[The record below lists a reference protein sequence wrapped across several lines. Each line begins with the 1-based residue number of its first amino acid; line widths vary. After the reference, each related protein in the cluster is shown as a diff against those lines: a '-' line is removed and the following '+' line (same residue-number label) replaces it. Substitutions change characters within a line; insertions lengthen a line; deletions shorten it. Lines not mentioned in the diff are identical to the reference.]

1 MSSRRDHYFPN
12 TEPLA
17 ANEMRASAGKH
28 QRSVKIA
35 TAPSNQEVY
44 DMSKFPSPT
53 DRSRG
58 VDASFDVRRIMS
70 AIGAEIHGVRLSG
83 DLQAETVTA
92 IRDALL
98 RHRVVFFR
106 GQGHLDEAGH
116 QAFARLLG
124 PLVPHPIVPSLAG
137 TEAVLDFDGE
147 NGRAS
152 RWHTD
157 VTFVPAFPQFSV
169 LRGVVIP
176 PVGGDTVW
184 ANTVAAYDTLA
195 PALRSLADQLWALHS
210 NVYDY
215 GASRPNATARQV
227 QLYES
232 VFKSTVYE
240 TEHPVVQVHP
250 LTGERAIILGYF
262 VRKLLGVSSADSGH
276 LFAMLQDHVTRLENT
291 VRWRW
296 SVGDV
301 AIWDNRATQHK
312 AIDDYGEEPRI
323 VRRVT
328 IDGPVSVGIDGR
340 NGKTRSS
347 PTQVTAAA

>member
-1 MSSRRDHYFPN
+1 MSKS
-12 TEPLA
+12 
-17 ANEMRASAGKH
+17 ASATNYS
-28 QRSVKIA
+28 RA
-35 TAPSNQEVY
+35 TNAVL
-44 DMSKFPSPT
+44 
-53 DRSRG
+53 
-58 VDASFDVRRIMS
+58 DVRPITP

-83 DLQAETVTA
+83 DLPAETVTA
-92 IRDALL
+92 IRDAML

-106 GQGHLDEAGH
+106 GQGHLDEAEH

-124 PLVPHPIVPSLAG
+124 PLVPHPTVASVAG
-137 TEAVLDFDGE
+137 TAAVLDIDAE
-147 NGRAS
+147 NTRAS
-152 RWHTD
+152 AWHTD

-184 ANTVAAYDTLA
+184 ANTVAAYDTL
-195 PALRSLADQLWALHS
+195 PPVLRGLADQLWALHS

-215 GASRPNATARQV
+215 AARRPNATARQA
-227 QLYES
+227 QRYEN

-250 LTGERAIILGYF
+250 LTGERAIVLGYF
-262 VRKLLGVSSADSGH
+262 VRKFIGVSSADSGH

-296 SVGDV
+296 STGDV
-301 AIWDNRATQHK
+301 VIWDNRATQHK
-312 AIDDYGEEPRI
+312 AIDDYGDQSRI

-328 IDGPVSVGIDGR
+328 IDGPASVGIDGR
-340 NGKTRSS
+340 HGKKCSGDAE
-347 PTQVTAAA
+347 VATAA

>member
-1 MSSRRDHYFPN
+1 MSNSPSVPKYSH
-12 TEPLA
+12 A
-17 ANEMRASAGKH
+17 A
-28 QRSVKIA
+28 
-35 TAPSNQEVY
+35 
-44 DMSKFPSPT
+44 
-53 DRSRG
+53 
-58 VDASFDVRRIMS
+58 DAALDVRPITP

-83 DLQAETVTA
+83 DLPAETVTA

-106 GQGHLDEAGH
+106 GQRHLDEAEH

-124 PLVPHPIVPSLAG
+124 PLVPHPTVPPVAG
-137 TEAVLDFDGE
+137 TEAVLDIDAE

-152 RWHTD
+152 YWHTD
-157 VTFVPAFPQFSV
+157 VTFVEAFPLFSV

-184 ANTVAAYDTLA
+184 ANTVAAYETLP
-195 PALRSLADQLWALHS
+195 PALRGLADQLWAVHT
-210 NVYDY
+210 NAYDY
-215 GASRPNATARQV
+215 GSMNPNATARQV
-227 QLYES
+227 QRYES

-262 VRKLLGVSSADSGH
+262 VRKLLGVGSADSGH
-276 LFAMLQDHVTRLENT
+276 LFAMLQDHVTRLENM

-296 SVGDV
+296 STGDV
-301 AIWDNRATQHK
+301 VIWDNRATQHK
-312 AIDDYGEEPRI
+312 AIDDYGNEPRV

-328 IDGPVSVGIDGR
+328 IDGPVSVGVDGR
-340 NGKTRSS
+340 HGKRRNSDA
-347 PTQVTAAA
+347 QVAAAA

>member
-1 MSSRRDHYFPN
+1 MNRSS
-12 TEPLA
+12 A
-17 ANEMRASAGKH
+17 ATSSH
-28 QRSVKIA
+28 D
-35 TAPSNQEVY
+35 T
-44 DMSKFPSPT
+44 T
-53 DRSRG
+53 D
-58 VDASFDVRRIMS
+58 AALDVRPITP

-83 DLQAETVTA
+83 DSSTATVTA

-106 GQGHLDEAGH
+106 GQGHLDEAEH

-124 PLVPHPIVPSLAG
+124 PLVPHPTVPAVAG
-137 TEAVLDFDGE
+137 TAAVLDIDAE
-147 NGRAS
+147 TTRAS
-152 RWHTD
+152 QWHTD
-157 VTFVPAFPQFSV
+157 VTFVPAFPLLSV

-184 ANTVAAYDTLA
+184 ANAVAAYETL
-195 PALRSLADQLWALHS
+195 PPVLRGLADELWALHS

-215 GASRPNATARQV
+215 AATRPNATARQV
-227 QLYES
+227 ARYEN

-240 TEHPVVQVHP
+240 TEHPIVQVHP

-262 VRKLLGVSSADSGH
+262 VRKLLGVGSADSGH

-296 SVGDV
+296 QAGDV
-301 AIWDNRATQHK
+301 VIWDNRATQHK
-312 AIDDYGEEPRI
+312 AIDDYGKERRV

-328 IDGPVSVGIDGR
+328 IDGPVSVSIDGLHGKRR
-340 NGKTRSS
+340 NDA
-347 PTQVTAAA
+347 QVSTAAA

>member
-1 MSSRRDHYFPN
+1 
-12 TEPLA
+12 
-17 ANEMRASAGKH
+17 
-28 QRSVKIA
+28 
-35 TAPSNQEVY
+35 
-44 DMSKFPSPT
+44 MSKSSPAIHYSHAA
-53 DRSRG
+53 DG
-58 VDASFDVRRIMS
+58 ALDVRPITP

-83 DLQAETVTA
+83 NLPAETVTA

-98 RHRVVFFR
+98 RHRVVFFP

-124 PLVPHPIVPSLAG
+124 PLVPHPTVPSVAG
-137 TEAVLDFDGE
+137 TEAVLDIDAE
-147 NGRAS
+147 NARAS

-157 VTFVPAFPQFSV
+157 VTFVPAFPLFSV

-184 ANTVAAYDTLA
+184 ANTVAAYETL
-195 PALRSLADQLWALHS
+195 PPLLRGLSDQLWALHS

-215 GASRPNATARQV
+215 GAMRPDATAQQMQR
-227 QLYES
+227 YET

-262 VRKLLGVSSADSGH
+262 VRRLLGVSSAESAH
-276 LFAMLQDHVTRLENT
+276 LFAMLQDHVTRLENM

-301 AIWDNRATQHK
+301 VIWDNRATQHK
-312 AIDDYGEEPRI
+312 AIDDYGDQRRI

-328 IDGPVSVGIDGR
+328 IEGPVSVGIDGR
-340 NGKTRSS
+340 HGTRRGAAI
-347 PTQVTAAA
+347 QVAATE

>member
-1 MSSRRDHYFPN
+1 MSNSPSAPN
-12 TEPLA
+12 YSHTADA
-17 ANEMRASAGKH
+17 AL
-28 QRSVKIA
+28 
-35 TAPSNQEVY
+35 
-44 DMSKFPSPT
+44 
-53 DRSRG
+53 
-58 VDASFDVRRIMS
+58 DVCPITP
-70 AIGAEIHGVRLSG
+70 AIGAEIHGVRLTG
-83 DLQAETVTA
+83 DLPAATVTA

-106 GQGHLDEAGH
+106 GQGHLDEAEH

-124 PLVPHPIVPSLAG
+124 PLVPHPTVPSVAG
-137 TEAVLDFDGE
+137 TEAVLDIDAE

-157 VTFVPAFPQFSV
+157 VTFVEAFPLFSV

-184 ANTVAAYDTLA
+184 ANTVAAYETL
-195 PALRSLADQLWALHS
+195 PPVLRGLADQLWALHA
-210 NVYDY
+210 NAHDY
-215 GASRPNATARQV
+215 AAMHPNATARQV
-227 QLYES
+227 QRYET

-250 LTGERAIILGYF
+250 LTGERAIVLGYF

-276 LFAMLQDHVTRLENT
+276 LFAMLQDHVTRLENM

-301 AIWDNRATQHK
+301 VIWDNRATQHK
-312 AIDDYGEEPRI
+312 AIDDYSDEPRI

-328 IDGPVSVGIDGR
+328 IDGPVSVGIDGQHGKRR
-340 NGKTRSS
+340 NSDA
-347 PTQVTAAA
+347 QVAAVA